1 MHQSLH
7 KPCAISRTANG
18 PDSEGNIHGGT
29 PPSETRATAQP
40 DPPHVPLAD
49 LPVLATEPRVLD
61 RLVTA
66 LRNSGVVGEDRAAK
80 LIYLIVT
87 SRVLER
93 PVSAVLKGPSS
104 AGKNHNVE
112 SILRLFPPSCYYA
125 LTAMSE
131 RALAYSLE
139 PLQHRVLV
147 LYEAAGLRSDFGSY
161 LIRSL
166 LSEGRIR
173 YETVETTKEGLRP
186 RVIDKEG
193 PTGLLITTT
202 AIRLHPENE
211 TRLLSVPL
219 NDTPQQ
225 TRRILKAM
233 ASEQGQPPDPKDWH
247 ALQQWLEGAE
257 HRVTI
262 PYAST
267 LAEAIPPV
275 AVRLRRDFKTILS
288 LIRTHAI
295 LHQITRDRDPEGRI
309 LATLADYAVIRELVA
324 DLIAEGVEASVPPVM
339 RETVQAVKDLKTARK
354 SVVNVTDVAE
364 VLSLDKSAALRR
376 VKGAI
381 KRGFLRNTNDK
392 PGQPYDLMLSD
403 PLPEDKIILPP
414 VDALAGCT
422 VADAMGKGA
431 SPKDG
436 TVGSI

>member
-1 MHQSLH
+1 MLQPLELPS
-7 KPCAISRTANG
+7 AASTATIG
-18 PDSEGNIHGGT
+18 PGSEGKVHVGA
-29 PPSETRATAQP
+29 PPSETCATAQP
-40 DPPHVPLAD
+40 DPPHVPLTDVPA
-49 LPVLATEPRVLD
+49 LATERRILD
-61 RLVTA
+61 RLVME
-66 LRNSGVVGEDRAAK
+66 LRSSGVVGEDRAAQ

-112 SILRLFPPSCYYA
+112 SILRLFPKSCYYA

-186 RVIDKEG
+186 RLIDKEG

-211 TRLLSVPL
+211 TRLLSIPL

-225 TRRILKAM
+225 THRILKAM
-233 ASEQGQPPDPKDWH
+233 ATEQGPKLDPTEWH
-247 ALQQWLEGAE
+247 ALQVWIEKAE
-257 HRVTI
+257 HRATI
-262 PYAST
+262 PYALA

-275 AVRLRRDFKTILS
+275 AVRLRRDFKTILN
-288 LIRTHAI
+288 LIQTHAI
-295 LHQITRDRDPEGRI
+295 VHQETRDRDDQGRI
-309 LATLADYAVIRELVA
+309 IATLDDYAVIRELVA
-324 DLIAEGVEASVPPVM
+324 DLIAEGLEASVPLVM
-339 RETVQAVKDLKTARK
+339 RETVQAVKDLKTAESRW
-354 SVVNVTDVAE
+354 SMLPMSQRPSTLIN
-364 VLSLDKSAALRR
+364 LR
-376 VKGAI
+376 
-381 KRGFLRNTNDK
+381 L
-392 PGQPYDLMLSD
+392 
-403 PLPEDKIILPP
+403 
-414 VDALAGCT
+414 C
-422 VADAMGKGA
+422 
-431 SPKDG
+431 
-436 TVGSI
+436 VG

>member
-1 MHQSLH
+1 
-7 KPCAISRTANG
+7 
-18 PDSEGNIHGGT
+18 
-29 PPSETRATAQP
+29 
-40 DPPHVPLAD
+40 
-49 LPVLATEPRVLD
+49 
-61 RLVTA
+61 
-66 LRNSGVVGEDRAAK
+66 
-80 LIYLIVT
+80 
-87 SRVLER
+87 
-93 PVSAVLKGPSS
+93 
-104 AGKNHNVE
+104 
-112 SILRLFPPSCYYA
+112 
-125 LTAMSE
+125 
-131 RALAYSLE
+131 
-139 PLQHRVLV
+139 V

-233 ASEQGQPPDPKDWH
+233 ASEQGQPLDPKDWH

-262 PYAST
+262 PYASA

-354 SVVNVTDVAE
+354 PVVNVTDVAE

-381 KRGFLRNTNDK
+381 KRGSLRNMNDK
-392 PGQPYDLMLSD
+392 PGQAYDLMLGD
-403 PLPEDKIILPP
+403 ALPEDKVILPP

-422 VADAMGKGA
+422 VADAIGEGA
-431 SPKDG
+431 TLKDG